1 MPNMCNSIITIELTD
16 RGNISQKQTRWEIF
30 RDLRH
35 SLDTCANEPVDC
47 HVFGILR
54 PIPRIEECNI
64 TWRCDNWGTK
74 WEPEVHHYEFDKNYK
89 SVSMAIS
96 TAWCPPI
103 DLLKY
108 LTEMGFDI
116 ACTFASVENENF
128 GFYENGNLNGYHIDY
143 FDETDFE
150 EMHDILQD
158 LDEVEGLHR
167 MITIGLGTDDEFVM
181 DEFYSVYERMYEE
194 YEDWAAD
201 RGVRDRKSENLKM
214 KNKVMEWLE
223 DDIQNN
229 NMKENLYLKICNGL
243 KNSQY
248 GETKELH
255 DEMVEEKFSMIN
267 YYNHC
272 MGGEKS
278 EPNLQLIYC

>member
-1 MPNMCNSIITIELTD
+1 MPNMVNSIITIELTD

-54 PIPRIEECNI
+54 PMPISSDPARREI

-74 WEPEVHHYEFDKNYK
+74 WEPDIHHYEFDKNYK

-96 TAWCPPI
+96 TAWCAPI
-103 DLLKY
+103 KLLKY

-116 ACTFASVENENF
+116 SCTFASVENETF
-128 GFYENGNLNGYHIDY
+128 GFYENGECNGYQIDY
-143 FDETDFE
+143 FDETDFQD
-150 EMHDILQD
+150 MHDILQD
-158 LDEVEGLHR
+158 LDEGEQLHR
-167 MITIGLGTDDEFVM
+167 MMTIGLGTDDEFIM
-181 DEFYSVYERMYEE
+181 DEFYSVYERMHEE
-194 YEDWAAD
+194 YQDWAFAED
-201 RGVRDRKSENLKM
+201 LTIDRKSENLRL

-223 DDIQNN
+223 DDLQNN
-229 NMKENLYLKICNGL
+229 NMKENNYLKICNGL
-243 KNSQY
+243 KDSQY
-248 GETKELH
+248 EQTKKGFDCLL
-255 DEMVEEKFSMIN
+255 DTKFSMIN
-267 YYNHC
+267 CYK
-272 MGGEKS
+272 GKA

>member
-1 MPNMCNSIITIELTD
+1 MPNMCNSIITIDLTE

-54 PIPRIEECNI
+54 PMPILEECNI
-64 TWRCDNWGTK
+64 TWRCNNWGTK
-74 WEPEVHHYEFDKNYK
+74 REPEIHHYEFDKNYK

-96 TAWCPPI
+96 TAWCAPI
-103 DLLKY
+103 KLLQY

-116 ACTFASVENENF
+116 SCTFASVENETF
-128 GFYENGNLNGYHIDY
+128 GFYENGECNGYQIDY
-143 FDETDFE
+143 FDETDFQD
-150 EMHDILQD
+150 MHDILQD
-158 LDEVEGLHR
+158 LDEGEQLHR

-201 RGVRDRKSENLKM
+201 RGVLDRKSENLKM

-267 YYNHC
+267 YYNNAVSR
-272 MGGEKS
+272 EKS

>member
-1 MPNMCNSIITIELTD
+1 
-16 RGNISQKQTRWEIF
+16 
-30 RDLRH
+30 
-35 SLDTCANEPVDC
+35 
-47 HVFGILR
+47 
-54 PIPRIEECNI
+54 
-64 TWRCDNWGTK
+64 
-74 WEPEVHHYEFDKNYK
+74 
-89 SVSMAIS
+89 
-96 TAWCPPI
+96 
-103 DLLKY
+103 
-108 LTEMGFDI
+108 
-116 ACTFASVENENF
+116 
-128 GFYENGNLNGYHIDY
+128 
-143 FDETDFE
+143 
-150 EMHDILQD
+150 
-158 LDEVEGLHR
+158 GLHR
-167 MITIGLGTDDEFVM
+167 MIHIGLGTDDEFVM